1 MEWWILSGLA
11 MAALAVGAVTRLC
24 RSKLRRNR
32 GSAPNIYPLW

>member
-11 MAALAVGAVTRLC
+11 VAALAVGAVTRLR
-24 RSKLRRNR
+24 RSKLRRSR